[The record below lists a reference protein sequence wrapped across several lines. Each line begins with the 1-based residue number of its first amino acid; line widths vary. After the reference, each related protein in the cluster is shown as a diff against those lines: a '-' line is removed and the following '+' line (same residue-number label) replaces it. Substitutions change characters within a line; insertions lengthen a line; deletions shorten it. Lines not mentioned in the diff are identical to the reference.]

1 MSSFV
6 EASQPMPYSAL
17 CTHYVMKGDFAVLV
31 HNEIFLFKESANSF
45 DSSKKGGKK
54 KKRKKKKKN
63 KKKKKVKTN

>member
-45 DSSKKGGKK
+45 DSSKKGEKK
-54 KKRKKKKKN
+54 KKEEEEEEEEEG
-63 KKKKKVKTN
+63 